1 MRCEVCK
8 SINTFKFL
16 DLGKQPL
23 CDDLISINSKK
34 KCLKYP
40 SQIFFCKNCYTALHK
55 TKIKPS
61 TLFPKSYHYRP
72 RFTKDVLDGME
83 DLVSSIEK
91 FTNKKKAKILD
102 IGCND
107 GSLLDIFHKRKH
119 ITYGIEPTGAANEA
133 NKKHKILNNF
143 FNIKTAKIFKKKYSY
158 PDIIT
163 FTNVFAHINNFSEL
177 IKSLKLISNKKSIIV
192 IENHYLKSIL
202 KKKQFDSFYHEHPR
216 TYSLKSF
223 QFIAGELGLKI
234 LKVQFPK
241 RYGGNIR
248 VFLGAGKKNIK
259 KIDNLIFK
267 EKKDIILL
275 KNLHKYLYKWRINKK
290 KYILKLNSK
299 YGPLRAKAFPG
310 RASILINILKL
321 NKKNIASVHEQNGS
335 PKINHKV
342 PGTNIPILSDK
353 LLKNYHIS
361 KPIINLAWHISKEI
375 KNFLKKQNV
384 KNKVFDIISN
394 KDFR

>member
-8 SINTFKFL
+8 STDTFKFL

-23 CDDLISINSKK
+23 CDDLIRINSKK

-40 SQIFFCKNCYTALHK
+40 TKIFFCKNCYTALHK
-55 TKIKPS
+55 TKIKS
-61 TLFPKSYHYRP
+61 KTLFPQNYHYRP
-72 RFTKDVLDGME
+72 RFTKDVLDGMKN
-83 DLVSSIEK
+83 LVLSIEK
-91 FTNKKKAKILD
+91 FTNKKRAKILD

-107 GSLLDIFHKRKH
+107 GSLLDLFYNRKH
-119 ITYGIEPTGAANEA
+119 FTYGIEPTGAANEA
-133 NKKHKILNNF
+133 SKKHKILNNF

-163 FTNVFAHINNFSEL
+163 FTNVFAHINNFPEL

-223 QFIAGELGLKI
+223 KFIARELGFKI

-248 VFLGAGKKNIK
+248 VFIGKGRKDIK
-259 KIDNLIFK
+259 KIDNLILN

-275 KNLHKYLYKWRINKK
+275 KNLQKYLHKWKINKK
-290 KYILKLNSK
+290 RYILKLNSK
-299 YGPLRAKAFPG
+299 YGPLKAKAFPG

-375 KNFLKKQNV
+375 KNFLKKQNI
-384 KNKVFDIISN
+384 KNEVFDIISN
-394 KDFR
+394 KDFK

>member
-40 SQIFFCKNCYTALHK
+40 SQIFFCYNCYTALHK

-61 TLFPKSYHYRP
+61 ILFPKKYHYRP
-72 RFTKDVLDGME
+72 RFTKDVLDGMK
-83 DLVSSIEK
+83 DLVSSIEE
-91 FTNKKKAKILD
+91 FTKKKKIKVLD

-107 GSLLDIFHKRKH
+107 GSLLDIFYKRNH
-119 ITYGIEPTGAANEA
+119 ITYGIEPTGAAKEA
-133 NKKHKILNNF
+133 SKKHKILNNF

-163 FTNVFAHINNFSEL
+163 FTNVFAHINNFPEL
-177 IKSLKLISNKKSIIV
+177 IKNLKIITNKKSIII

-223 QFIAGELGLKI
+223 KFIARKLGFKI
-234 LKVQFPK
+234 LKVEFPK
-241 RYGGNIR
+241 RYGGNLR
-248 VFLGAGKKNIK
+248 VFIGEGKKDIK
-259 KIDNLIFK
+259 KIDNLILK

-275 KNLHKYLYKWRINKK
+275 KNLLKHLNKWKINKK
-290 KYILKLNSK
+290 NYILKLNSK
-299 YGPLRAKAFPG
+299 YGPLKAKAFPG

-321 NKKNIASVHEQNGS
+321 NKKNIESVHEQKGS
-335 PKINHKV
+335 LKIGHKV
-342 PGTNIPILSDK
+342 PGTNIPILSDSY
-353 LLKNYHIS
+353 LNDYHIS

-375 KNFLKKQNV
+375 KNFLKKRNV

-394 KDFR
+394 KDFK